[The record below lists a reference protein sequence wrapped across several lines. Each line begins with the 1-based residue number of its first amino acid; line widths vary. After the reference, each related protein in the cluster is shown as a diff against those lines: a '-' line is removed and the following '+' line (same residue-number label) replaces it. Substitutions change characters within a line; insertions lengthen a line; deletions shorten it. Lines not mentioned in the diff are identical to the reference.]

1 MLSRKL
7 HSMNLALFDLDHTL
21 MPGDSDHE
29 WGRFMVRLGMVE
41 EAAFARAHEQFYA
54 DYKAGTLNIHAY
66 LRLMLGSIAKYSRAQ
81 LAERHAQFMKE
92 VIAPLILPPAIAL
105 VRSHQKNGDLCCMIT
120 ATNAFVTAPIGAAFG
135 IENVIASEVETVDGT
150 PGGAYTGEPAGIPS
164 FREGKVVRTEAWL
177 KSLGKDWSSFER
189 TFFYSDSLNDI
200 PLLEK
205 VTDPVAT
212 NPDDTLRAHALEKGW
227 RILELFRPAE

>member
-1 MLSRKL
+1 M
-7 HSMNLALFDLDHTL
+7 MNLALFDLDHTL

-41 EAAFARAHEQFYA
+41 EAGFARAHEQFYA
-54 DYKAGTLNIHAY
+54 DYKAGTLDIHAY

-81 LAERHAQFMKE
+81 LADRHAQFMRE
-92 VIAPLILPPAIAL
+92 VIAPMILPPAVEL

-120 ATNAFVTAPIGAAFG
+120 ATNAFVTVPIGAAFG
-135 IENVIASEVETVDGT
+135 IENVIASEAETEDGS
-150 PGGAYTGEPAGIPS
+150 PGGAYTGEPAGLPS

-177 KSLGKDWSSFER
+177 KSLGKDWSSFQR
-189 TFFYSDSLNDI
+189 TYFYSDSLNDI

-212 NPDDTLRAHALEKGW
+212 NPDDTLRAFALQKGW
-227 RILELFRPAE
+227 RILELFKPAE

>member
-1 MLSRKL
+1 
-7 HSMNLALFDLDHTL
+7 MNLALFDLDHTL